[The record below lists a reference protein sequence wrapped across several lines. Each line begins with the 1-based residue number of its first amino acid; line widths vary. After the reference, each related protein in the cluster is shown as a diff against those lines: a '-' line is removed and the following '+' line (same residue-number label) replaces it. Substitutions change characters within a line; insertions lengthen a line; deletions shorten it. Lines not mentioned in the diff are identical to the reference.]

1 METGGIGG
9 YLDSEDVSH
18 SRQEYSTESREQV
31 VSEESL
37 MLWERYLNLM
47 SRFRTGRITYNSMAG
62 ANLVKAP
69 AGYENT
75 ASMFV
80 SRSAVFSR

>member
-1 METGGIGG
+1 RKQII
-9 YLDSEDVSH
+9 
-18 SRQEYSTESREQV
+18 
-31 VSEESL
+31 SEESL

-47 SRFRTGRITYNSMAG
+47 SRFRTGCITCNCMAG
-62 ANLVKAP
+62 ANFAKAP
-69 AGYENT
+69 AGYENA